1 MDNYELHDLSS
12 RSRCS
17 PLHFASTN
25 RLYSSIHPPT
35 RKLSLVFLAASSS
48 LAAVLSPCNVAW
60 SHRCRRAV
68 AREPRH
74 GTFSSVRFVFG
85 HSSRLFLS
93 CCCRTV
99 QAFARVFFLIWRSGT
114 ASELSV
120 SFFVF
125 RELSFI
131 MAGSMA
137 AIARRSRRFMSSS
150 SSSSAAAVASSGSWW
165 KDVQP
170 AARDPIL
177 GVTEA
182 FLADTHPSKMNV
194 GVVRFSFLIPCVFVS
209 FFLFD
214 LS

>member
-1 MDNYELHDLSS
+1 MFCPALCIHESTIFIH
-12 RSRCS
+12 
-17 PLHFASTN
+17 PSTN
-25 RLYSSIHPPT
+25 PEALAVVSRGVFVAHCGFVAVQRRLVPSLPSRRRARTTT
-35 RKLSLVFLAASSS
+35 RNFQERAFCFRACSYLAA
-48 LAAVLSPCNVAW
+48 AE
-60 SHRCRRAV
+60 RCRHF
-68 AREPRH
+68 REFFFSFGG
-74 GTFSSVRFVFG
+74 GTS
-85 HSSRLFLS
+85 
-93 CCCRTV
+93 
-99 QAFARVFFLIWRSGT
+99 
-114 ASELSV
+114 SELSV
-120 SFFVF
+120 SLFVF
-125 RELSFI
+125 RELSLI

-137 AIARRSRRFMSSS
+137 ALARRSRRFMSSS

-194 GVVRFSFLIPCVFVS
+194 GVVRFPFLIPCVFVS

>member
-1 MDNYELHDLSS
+1 
-12 RSRCS
+12 
-17 PLHFASTN
+17 
-25 RLYSSIHPPT
+25 
-35 RKLSLVFLAASSS
+35 
-48 LAAVLSPCNVAW
+48 
-60 SHRCRRAV
+60 
-68 AREPRH
+68 
-74 GTFSSVRFVFG
+74 
-85 HSSRLFLS
+85 
-93 CCCRTV
+93 
-99 QAFARVFFLIWRSGT
+99 
-114 ASELSV
+114 
-120 SFFVF
+120 
-125 RELSFI
+125 
-131 MAGSMA
+131 MA
-137 AIARRSRRFMSSS
+137 ALARRSRRFMSSSS

>member
-1 MDNYELHDLSS
+1 M
-12 RSRCS
+12 
-17 PLHFASTN
+17 
-25 RLYSSIHPPT
+25 
-35 RKLSLVFLAASSS
+35 
-48 LAAVLSPCNVAW
+48 
-60 SHRCRRAV
+60 
-68 AREPRH
+68 
-74 GTFSSVRFVFG
+74 
-85 HSSRLFLS
+85 
-93 CCCRTV
+93 
-99 QAFARVFFLIWRSGT
+99 
-114 ASELSV
+114 
-120 SFFVF
+120 F

-194 GVVRFSFLIPCVFVS
+194 GVVRFSFLTPCVFVS

>member
-1 MDNYELHDLSS
+1 MSCMIYHPYPDVLPYTLHPRIDDIH
-12 RSRCS
+12 
-17 PLHFASTN
+17 P
-25 RLYSSIHPPT
+25 YIHPPGSSRRCFSRSLRRSLRFGRRAT
-35 RKLSLVFLAASSS
+35 TLGPIAAVAPSRENHDTELSVACILFSATVRACSYLAA
-48 LAAVLSPCNVAW
+48 AE
-60 SHRCRRAV
+60 RCRHL
-68 AREPRH
+68 RE
-74 GTFSSVRFVFG
+74 F
-85 HSSRLFLS
+85 
-93 CCCRTV
+93 
-99 QAFARVFFLIWRSGT
+99 FFLIWRSGT
-114 ASELSV
+114 ASELCV

-131 MAGSMA
+131 MAGFMA
-137 AIARRSRRFMSSS
+137 ALARRSRRFMSSS